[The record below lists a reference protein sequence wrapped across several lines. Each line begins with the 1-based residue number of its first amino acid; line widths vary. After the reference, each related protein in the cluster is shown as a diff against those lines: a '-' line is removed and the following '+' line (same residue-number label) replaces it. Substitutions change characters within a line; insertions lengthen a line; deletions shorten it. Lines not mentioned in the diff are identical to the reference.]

1 MWRDVARYRVYHKKS
16 WLKLYDSQHH
26 WKYLHNAQGKYYNDG
41 SRCVTVSYFLLSAD
55 FKQTVVILFLLQ
67 NFAQKQMQC
76 PCSIIPPSALSV
88 QYNIVI
94 SCENVM
100 AMPPITTPNTN
111 LHILRITRILFL
123 TATACP
129 ALTVIIRGY
138 HRSENTHCVFISF
151 HGDKWWW
158 FYCPNITQT
167 SFTNT
172 AQSVEL
178 ETKVHPKVRNYEKAI
193 TRAFSWL
200 KAATTAFTFQT

>member
-1 MWRDVARYRVYHKKS
+1 MIHSITENICITHGGNIIMTGRGVWQSHTFCCLLILNKQLLFFFFFKTLPKS
-16 WLKLYDSQHH
+16 KCIQ
-26 WKYLHNAQGKYYNDG
+26 Q
-41 SRCVTVSYFLLSAD
+41 
-55 FKQTVVILFLLQ
+55 
-67 NFAQKQMQC
+67 QC
-76 PCSIIPPSALSV
+76 PCSIKHNYDRYNPPSALSV

>member
-1 MWRDVARYRVYHKKS
+1 MIHSITENICITHRGNIIMTGRGVWQSHTFCCLLILNS
-16 WLKLYDSQHH
+16 
-26 WKYLHNAQGKYYNDG
+26 
-41 SRCVTVSYFLLSAD
+41 CYF
-55 FKQTVVILFLLQ
+55 FLLQ